1 MTHRLK
7 RFPATFRFLA
17 ATIALVATAS
27 LATSAAADP
36 PSAEQVQSAKDHVA
50 ALAREAQAIQ
60 RQLDAISIRAN
71 EVATE
76 LDREQGKLE
85 KLTSELVSTQLT
97 LAKARSRY
105 ESIVTTLNDRARTIF
120 MEGPA
125 SDLQFLLGATSF
137 GDLTDRLEYV
147 GAVATSDADLAAE
160 VQNTKNVLSVKERN
174 LETLQTRQQAVVGR
188 VKEKQQEIADLQ
200 QQALDKFNEI
210 SAKKA
215 EAERWAKKLS
225 KQRQDWINAHFSFGG
240 SPHASVQ
247 MPPGW
252 AGTFEVCPVDQP
264 YAYGDGFGAPRYA
277 GGFHLHAGVDILA
290 PMGTAI
296 FATFDGYATE
306 NPNGLGGLAV
316 EVHGAVGYTY
326 NAHLSSYSDHSTGTV
341 HAGDVIGYV
350 GDSGDAQGGPP
361 HDHFEFHPNTMPSGW
376 PASSYGYSAIGSA
389 LNPYPLIVNAC

>member
-1 MTHRLK
+1 MTYRLK

-36 PSAEQVQSAKDHVA
+36 PSAEQVQNAKDHVA
-50 ALAREAQAIQ
+50 ALAREAHALG

-97 LAKARSRY
+97 LAKARARY
-105 ESIVTTLNDRARTIF
+105 ESIVTTLNDRARTVF

-125 SDLQFLLGATSF
+125 SDLQFLLGASSF

-147 GAVATSDADLAAE
+147 SAVATSDADLATE

-174 LETLQTRQQAVVGR
+174 LETLQTKQQAVVGNVR
-188 VKEKQQEIADLQ
+188 DKQQEIEDLQ
-200 QQALDKFNEI
+200 QEALDKFNQI

-215 EAERWAKKLS
+215 AAERWAKKLS
-225 KQRQDWINAHFSFGG
+225 KQRQDWINSHFSFGG
-240 SPHASVQ
+240 SPHASVA

-252 AGTFEVCPVDQP
+252 AGTFEVCPVGQP

-277 GGFHLHAGVDILA
+277 GGYHLHAGVDILA
-290 PMGTAI
+290 PMGTEI
-296 FATFDGYATE
+296 YATFDGYATE

-316 EVHGAVGYTY
+316 EVLGAVGSTY
-326 NAHLSSYSDHSTGTV
+326 NAHQEHNSDHSTGTV

-361 HDHFEFHPNTMPSGW
+361 HDHFEFHPNSMPSGW
-376 PASSYGYSAIGSA
+376 PVSYYGYSAIGTA
-389 LNPYPLIVNAC
+389 LNPYPLIVDAC

>member
-1 MTHRLK
+1 MTYRLK

-36 PSAEQVQSAKDHVA
+36 PSAEQVQNAKDHVA
-50 ALAREAQAIQ
+50 ALARDAHALG

-105 ESIVTTLNDRARTIF
+105 ESIVTTLNDRARTVF

-125 SDLQFLLGATSF
+125 SDLQFLLGASSF

-147 GAVATSDADLAAE
+147 SAVATSDADLATE

-174 LETLQTRQQAVVGR
+174 LETLQTKQQAVVGNVR
-188 VKEKQQEIADLQ
+188 DKQQEIADLQ
-200 QQALDKFNEI
+200 QQALDKFNQI

-215 EAERWAKKLS
+215 AAERWAKKLS
-225 KQRQDWINAHFSFGG
+225 KQRQDWFDAHFSFGS
-240 SPHASVQ
+240 SPHAAVD
-247 MPPGW
+247 MPSGW
-252 AGTFEVCPVDQP
+252 KGTFDVCPVAQP

-277 GGFHLHAGVDILA
+277 GGYHLHAGVDILA
-290 PMGTAI
+290 PMGTEI
-296 FATFDGYATE
+296 YATFDGYATE

-361 HDHFEFHPNTMPSGW
+361 HDHFEFHPNSMPSGW
-376 PASSYGYSAIGSA
+376 PESYYGYSAIGTA
-389 LNPYPLIVNAC
+389 LNPYPLIVDAC